1 MSILESNPAG
11 SGTWITWIKEEVIRI
26 HLTHKKFLSILLSV
40 TCESPGEKGFKSCR
54 LLYCVKQQ
62 LCVHL
67 LNTSKKIVITF
78 LDASKSEPGGTFTN
92 VPIRINI
99 RQPWKMFQN
108 RKTACPWFLCTWRR
122 LPKRRVKSPRVTRQ
136 NSAAMRSD
144 ISQSGGKMG
153 PCRSS
158 NSMRWR
164 FSQLKRLSTL
174 SSHACSSLSLKRQGH
189 EISTYLGF

>member
-1 MSILESNPAG
+1 MNAFYPKMRSASFLVFCSLLPVNLLERRDSKAVVFCMAWSSNFV
-11 SGTWITWIKEEVIRI
+11 STSLI
-26 HLTHKKFLSILLSV
+26 H
-40 TCESPGEKGFKSCR
+40 R
-54 LLYCVKQQ
+54 
-62 LCVHL
+62 
-67 LNTSKKIVITF
+67 KKIVITF

-99 RQPWKMFQN
+99 RQTWNMFQN
-108 RKTACPWFLCTWRR
+108 GKTACPWFLCTWRR

-164 FSQLKRLSTL
+164 FNQLNRLSTL
-174 SSHACSSLSLKRQGH
+174 SSHACSSLSLKREGY
-189 EISTYLGF
+189 EISSYLGF